1 MKKILRSFVFIMLI
15 NIACSDSGAVFSL
28 EDLEWNNR
36 VLIISGDENENDI
49 VEQLNLFK
57 NKEYEILDRD
67 LVIISPVKNQLQI
80 SYDGLK
86 TYQLLDKESSRTISD
101 KYSLSSFKIIL
112 IGKDGGVKFSS
123 KNQTQMNNI
132 NSIIDAMPMRQ
143 QEMLKG

>member
-86 TYQLLDKESSRTISD
+86 TYQLLDKESSRTILD
-101 KYSLSSFKIIL
+101 KRKLFTQTALVSLTKKPNFAKANYRRMTDIVIM
-112 IGKDGGVKFSS
+112 I
-123 KNQTQMNNI
+123 T
-132 NSIIDAMPMRQ
+132 R
-143 QEMLKG
+143 